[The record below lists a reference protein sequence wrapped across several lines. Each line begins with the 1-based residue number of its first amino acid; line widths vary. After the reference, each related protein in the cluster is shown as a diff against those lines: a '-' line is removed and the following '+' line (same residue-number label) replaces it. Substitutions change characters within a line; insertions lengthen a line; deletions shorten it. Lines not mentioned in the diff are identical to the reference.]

1 MKHLWGMVIIVFI
14 CSSCG
19 TMRLNKTSDFAKIN
33 DVKDLNGHYLNRTN
47 NHSILYCFDIAE
59 YADFVA
65 IASEKADEIKL
76 IYYNDTARQER
87 IVNGQM
93 KKNYFEIYFSK
104 RQFIIPLIY
113 SSCDIVRIRVGK
125 SKDGKLLI
133 REFLNQSG
141 NLLFLSGG
149 HSFET
154 PYKFYY
160 STEYKDYMP
169 IQKNALWGYSNSL
182 GDIVISAKYDFAS
195 IFENNVARVKLD
207 EKWGLINTQGE
218 EITPFKYDFIE
229 PIDTLDLPAI
239 FRVFIG
245 EKTGA
250 LDVSGNEIIPVIYDD
265 MGAFS
270 DINNPNQ
277 DKFTRDKLTL
287 IRIGDKFGYANRSQ
301 VIIPALY
308 SYIGGFIGNYSLVE
322 RDGIYYIIDREM
334 YEYETKGIG
343 KDRKPKLE
351 TKRKIQFEEQI
362 IE

>member
-1 MKHLWGMVIIVFI
+1 MRHLWEIVIIVFI

-19 TMRLNKTSDFAKIN
+19 TMRLNKTYDFAKIN
-33 DVKDLNGHYLNRTN
+33 DVKDLNGHYLDRIN
-47 NHSILYCFDIAE
+47 NNSILYSFDITGE
-59 YADFVA
+59 YADFVT
-65 IASEKADEIKL
+65 ITSEKANEIKL

-87 IVNGQM
+87 IINGQM
-93 KKNYFEIYFSK
+93 KKNYFEVYFSK

-133 REFLNQSG
+133 REFLNQSA
-141 NLLFLSGG
+141 NLLFLSRG

-154 PYKFYY
+154 PYRFYY
-160 STEYKDYMP
+160 STEYKGYIP
-169 IQKNALWGYSNSL
+169 IQENGLWGYSNSL
-182 GDIVISAKYDFAS
+182 GDIVIPAKYDFAS

-207 EKWGLINTQGE
+207 EKWGLINIQGE

-250 LDVSGNEIIPVIYDD
+250 LDINGNETIPVIYDA

-270 DINNPNQ
+270 DMNNPNQ
-277 DKFTRDKLTL
+277 DKLTL
-287 IRIGDKFGYANRSQ
+287 IQIGDKFGYANRSQ

-308 SYIGGFIGNYSLVE
+308 SYIGRFIGSYSLVE
-322 RDGIYYIIDREM
+322 RDGIYYMIDREW

-343 KDRKPKLE
+343 KNRKPKLE

>member
-1 MKHLWGMVIIVFI
+1 MRHFWGIIIIVFF
-14 CSSCG
+14 SSCG
-19 TMRLNKTSDFAKIN
+19 TMRFNKTSDFAKIN
-33 DVKDLNGHYLNRTN
+33 DVKDFSGHYLNRIN
-47 NHSILYCFDIAE
+47 NNSILYCFDIMGE
-59 YADFVA
+59 YADFVT
-65 IASEKADEIKL
+65 IASANMNEIKL
-76 IYYNDTARQER
+76 IYYNDSARQER
-87 IVNGQM
+87 IINGQM

-104 RQFIIPLIY
+104 KQFIIPLLY
-113 SSCDIVRIRVGK
+113 SSCDIVRIRIGK

-141 NLLFLSGG
+141 NLFFLSAG

-154 PYKFYY
+154 PYKFYC

-169 IQKNALWGYSNSL
+169 IQKNELWGYSNSS
-182 GDIVISAKYDFAS
+182 GEIVIPAKYDFAS

-207 EKWGLINTQGE
+207 EKWGLINKQGE
-218 EITPFKYDFIE
+218 EITSFKYDFIE
-229 PIDTLDLPAI
+229 PIDTLDSPAI
-239 FRVFIG
+239 FRAFIG

-250 LDVSGNEIIPVIYDD
+250 LDISGNETIPVIYDG

-277 DKFTRDKLTL
+277 DKLTL
-287 IRIGDKFGYANRSQ
+287 IRIGDKYGYVNRSQ

-308 SYIGGFIGNYSLVE
+308 SYIGRFIGNYSLVE
-322 RDGIYYIIDREM
+322 RDGIYYMIDRDW

-343 KDRKPKLE
+343 KNRKPILE